1 MVAVVT
7 PIVPQKETSELL
19 SIRQIAGW
27 QIPHLAAADDTIKA
41 ALPALQRGAV
51 WQPRQ
56 VEELWDSLFRGFPV
70 GAFLLA
76 PFDEQRGTKVWGQ
89 PSGAAATH
97 LIADVQSLG
106 AMRKHKP

>member
-1 MVAVVT
+1 MVAIVT
-7 PIVPQKETSELL
+7 PVVPQKETSKML

-27 QIPHLAAADDTIKA
+27 QMPHLAAADDTIRA

-76 PFDEQRGTKVWGQ
+76 PFDEQRGRKVWGQ
-89 PSGAAATH
+89 PSGAAPTH
-97 LIADVQSLG
+97 HLLDGQQRSNAIALG
-106 AMRKHKP
+106 